1 MNTAY
6 LAPLPTHHY
15 CCCQIAVNNNIA
27 DVWFFWDSHKM
38 FADWTGVLSKL
49 YMSSAALVTG
59 WVGAVVWYRT
69 IAPVMPCLLH
79 ELVPVALRQMPCS
92 EGLPDLLIALVLA
105 GQCVRQVTCHDNAI
119 RSASNCYS
127 NSTHL
132 CMLPLRPFLM
142 TADSGDFLQPVLDWL
157 HP

>member
-1 MNTAY
+1 MSLFLLPYAEC
-6 LAPLPTHHY
+6 LAVRVSPTY
-15 CCCQIAVNNNIA
+15 
-27 DVWFFWDSHKM
+27 
-38 FADWTGVLSKL
+38 
-49 YMSSAALVTG
+49 
-59 WVGAVVWYRT
+59 
-69 IAPVMPCLLH
+69 
-79 ELVPVALRQMPCS
+79 
-92 EGLPDLLIALVLA
+92 LIALVLA